1 MNQTSVMT
9 QPVDLRELAREWIA
23 ETITKHLAPELAGG
37 DRIKQVSAAFEEEAR
52 ERNLPIE
59 LAVGMAVEWCEN
71 QNEEAGLAHFGR

>member
-1 MNQTSVMT
+1 MNQPSVIT
-9 QPVDLRELAREWIA
+9 QTVDLRELAREWIA

-59 LAVGMAVEWCEN
+59 LAVSMAVEWCEL
-71 QNEEAGLAHFGR
+71 QNDEANLHASQ